1 MAWFLWGEI
10 VESMADTIRPILNI
24 NTNFIFLHSRTDN
37 AINRRSQDILN
48 KLIQLR
54 FFIMNSNKNYK
65 TVIS

>member
-37 AINRRSQDILN
+37 AINRRSQVILN
-48 KLIQLR
+48 KLIQ